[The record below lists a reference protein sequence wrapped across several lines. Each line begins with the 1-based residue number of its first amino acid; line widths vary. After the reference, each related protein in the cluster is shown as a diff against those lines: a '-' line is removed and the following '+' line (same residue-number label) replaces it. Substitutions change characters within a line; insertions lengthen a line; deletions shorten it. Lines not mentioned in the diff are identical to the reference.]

1 MASTRT
7 PLLDRSS
14 SESSLSSTSLRSL
27 VRETHAHE
35 CDITRYVSFFSAILS
50 CLCAGS
56 ITAYSLYGHLFQERL
71 RYTQLQVNYVIIA
84 AELALYL
91 PVPFLGYLCD
101 RVGPAPLS
109 FISAILFGAGY
120 LLAAFTYRS
129 GAKDIYGYTHERGWP
144 LWVMVVA
151 FVIIGIAT
159 VCMYLS
165 AVTTCAKNFGRGKYR
180 GLALACPIAAFGL
193 SGMWQSQLAA
203 RVLYERRPDG
213 MKGDVDVFKFFV
225 FLAITLLAV
234 GLLGT
239 FLLKIVDEDE
249 LIDEA
254 VEELER
260 SGLLEDSG
268 LFHRQSLSER
278 GYGSIENGFEEEP
291 AAARASRR
299 SSEAKADEEE
309 EARIKTLLLN
319 EETRRFL
326 KDHTMWFLAAGFFFV
341 SGQLLP
347 SPFQP
352 RSTNNVPGPGEAF
365 ITNLGT
371 IIGTLYPP
379 NTDPSVIQTSPAT
392 HVSIVAVTS
401 TVARIVFG
409 TLTDLLAPP
418 TVGHHYGS
426 IANSLSSLPPRNR
439 FTISRVA
446 FLLITALL
454 LSLGQVLLAAGLIQ
468 NHAER
473 FWIVS
478 TLIGSGYGA
487 IFSLTPLIIT
497 IIWGVENFGTNWGI
511 VAMVP
516 ALGATVWGVVYSKI
530 YQWAAEKESYSRATE
545 DVLCYGKQCYSPT
558 FWAMAVSV
566 WIGCAFWVWAW
577 KGPNGWSRRGVA
589 V

>member
-7 PLLDRSS
+7 PLLADGALSIHSSHSS
-14 SESSLSSTSLRSL
+14 SS
-27 VRETHAHE
+27 
-35 CDITRYVSFFSAILS
+35 ITRRKEERQRNVTRYTAFASAILS

-56 ITAYSLYGHLFQERL
+56 ITGFSLYGHLFQERL
-71 RYTQLQVNYVIIA
+71 HYTQLQVNIVSIA

-91 PVPFLGYLCD
+91 PVPLFGYLCD

-109 FISAILFGAGY
+109 FISAILFGIGY
-120 LLAAFTYRS
+120 LLAAFTYKS
-129 GAKDIYGYTHERGWP
+129 GATDISGYTHERGWP

-151 FVIIGIAT
+151 FVIIGSGT
-159 VCMYLS
+159 TCMYLS

-193 SGMWQSQLAA
+193 SGMWQSQLGE
-203 RVLYERRPDG
+203 RVLYEQRPDG
-213 MKGDVDVFKFFV
+213 KRGDVDVFRYFL

-239 FLLKIVDEDE
+239 IFLKIVDEEE

-260 SGLLEDSG
+260 SGMLEDSEFFRRSNG
-268 LFHRQSLSER
+268 GGH
-278 GYGSIENGFEEEP
+278 YGSFENQLDGD
-291 AAARASRR
+291 ARELER
-299 SSEAKADEEE
+299 SEEAKAREE
-309 EARIKTLLLN
+309 EARKKTWLLN

-326 KDHTMWFLAAGFFFV
+326 KDRTMWWLAAGFFFV
-341 SGQLLP
+341 SG
-347 SPFQP
+347 
-352 RSTNNVPGPGEAF
+352 PGETF

-371 IIGTLYPP
+371 VIGTLYPP
-379 NTDPSVIQTSPAT
+379 SSDPSVVPTTPAT

-401 TVARIVFG
+401 TVARILFG
-409 TLTDLLAPP
+409 TLTDILAPP
-418 TVGHHYGS
+418 SLGHHYQS
-426 IANSLSSLPPRNR
+426 ASNSLASLPPQNPR
-439 FTISRVA
+439 FSVSRII
-446 FLLITALL
+446 FLLASAVLL
-454 LSLGQVLLAAGLIQ
+454 LLGQILMASGLIQ

-487 IFSLTPLIIT
+487 LFSLTPLIIT
-497 IIWGVENFGTNWGI
+497 VIWGVENFGTNWGI

-516 ALGATVWGVVYSKI
+516 AAGALVWGIVYSTV
-530 YQWAAEKESYSRATE
+530 YQWAAEKSSYSSDAAA
-545 DVLCYGKQCYSPT
+545 DVLCYGKQCYAPT
-558 FWAMAVSV
+558 FGAMAVSV
-566 WIGCAFWVWAW
+566 AIGCGLWIWAW
-577 KGPNGWSRRGVA
+577 KGRGGWSRRGIA